1 MVAGLS
7 PLGAPLLQWIGLVEP
22 GFSACLLMQIC
33 ASDTTVKKVLVWK
46 MSLASGNAALL
57 REQPSLCAGVVG

>member
-46 MSLASGNAALL
+46 M
-57 REQPSLCAGVVG
+57 